1 MKEFIRNLDDVS
13 RRDFAAYLAKACL
26 GVGVA
31 PLFMGSVGANRLAAA
46 AGSSGSAKPRNLI
59 YFYMSGGMTHI
70 DTFDPKPGQ
79 EVQGP
84 LGVINTKVA
93 GMRFGEHLTRL
104 AAHADKLAVVNS
116 MRTTTGAHEQGRYIM
131 RTSYA
136 QRGTIQHPSVG
147 SWLVQMTDDKEGD
160 KDSKA
165 KKILPPYVM
174 IGGGSGEATAGWM
187 ENKYAPVP
195 LGNASDGMPH
205 GKLNVSKDEFLQR
218 LTLADAFDRPFRRHY
233 QQKAVRTYSNLYEDA
248 ISLMNS
254 EELAVFDITK
264 EPKPIR
270 DAYGDNGF
278 GQGCLLAR
286 RLVENGVNCVEV
298 HLGGWDTHNDNF
310 NEIAERVPMLD
321 QGLAALLGDLES
333 RGMLDNTVIALA
345 TEFGR
350 TPFINQNR
358 GRDHHPGAFSCLLA
372 GAGIKG
378 GQVYGKT
385 DSNGVGVEENPVTVQ
400 DFNATIGSALGL
412 SLKKTLHSPS
422 GRPFTFAD
430 KGEPI
435 KGLLA

>member
-1 MKEFIRNLDDVS
+1 MKEFIRNLNDVS

-26 GVGVA
+26 GVGIA
-31 PLFMGSVGANRLAAA
+31 PMLTGTSRLAAA
-46 AGSSGSAKPRNLI
+46 TSSSSGSSAGPRNLI

-70 DTFDPKPGQ
+70 DTFDPKPGTD
-79 EVQGP
+79 VQGP
-84 LGVINTKVA
+84 MGVINTKVA
-93 GMRFGEHLTRL
+93 GMRFGEHLSKL
-104 AAHADKLAVVNS
+104 AAHGDKLAVVNS

-136 QRGTIQHPSVG
+136 MRGTIQHPSMG
-147 SWLVQMTDDKEGD
+147 SWLVKLQDD
-160 KDSKA
+160 A
-165 KKILPPYVM
+165 KGSPKTVLPPYVM

-195 LGNASDGMPH
+195 LGSPAEGLPH
-205 GKLNVSKDEFLQR
+205 SKMSVSREEFEQR
-218 LTLADAFDRPFRRHY
+218 LVLADAFDRPFRRYY
-233 QQKAVRTYSNLYEDA
+233 QQKAVRAYSQLYEDA
-248 ISLMNS
+248 IKLMNS
-254 EELAVFDITK
+254 TELQVFDISK
-264 EPKPIR
+264 ETQRVR
-270 DAYGDNGF
+270 DAYGDNSF

-298 HLGGWDTHNDNF
+298 HLGGWDTHSDNF
-310 NEIAERVPMLD
+310 DSVSDRIPTLD
-321 QGLAALLGDLES
+321 RGLATLLEDLES
-333 RGMLDNTVIALA
+333 KGLLRNTVIALA

-372 GAGIKG
+372 GGGIKG

-385 DSNGVGVEENPVTVQ
+385 DSNGVGVEENPVSVQ
-400 DFNATIGSALGL
+400 DFNATIGAALGL

-430 KGEPI
+430 QGQAIPE
-435 KGLLA
+435 LLA